1 MIYLI
6 IVSILW
12 SFSFGIIKY
21 GLSGVDSSYISFIR
35 SLIALL
41 FFSSISIYNIK
52 KFALDLKLISIGA
65 LQFGF
70 MYIFY
75 IQSYAYLPAYLIAT
89 FTITTPIFIGLA
101 SKFIAHQSISKN
113 GIYAISLVIIGS
125 FLMRINFVNP
135 LDYWIGFLL
144 IQFANL
150 FFASGQILFKEWK
163 IKNDGTDIL
172 HNFSQMF
179 LGATLVT
186 SLFYLFSAS
195 GSNQLSS
202 ENLFALIFLGLISTG
217 LGFLFWNLGLLK
229 VNNDKLAVMNNLIIP
244 IAILNSYFIFG
255 EQIDSSTFVPGMICF
270 YFALKAQ
277 NLY

>member
-52 KFALDLKLISIGA
+52 KFALDLKLILIGA

-75 IQSYAYLPAYLIAT
+75 IQSYVYLPAYLIAT
-89 FTITTPIFIGLA
+89 FTITTPIFVGLA
-101 SKFIAHQSISKN
+101 SKYIAHQSISKS

-135 LDYWIGFLL
+135 FDYWVGFLL

-163 IKNDGTDIL
+163 IKNDSTDIL

-179 LGATLVT
+179 LGATLIT

-270 YFALKAQ
+270 YFALKA
-277 NLY
+277 L

>member
-163 IKNDGTDIL
+163 IENDGTDIL

-186 SLFYLFSAS
+186 SLFYLFSSS

-217 LGFLFWNLGLLK
+217 LGFLFWNLGSLK
-229 VNNDKLAVMNNLIIP
+229 VTNDKLAVMNNLIIP

-255 EQIDSSTFVPGMICF
+255 EQIDSSTFIPGMICF
-270 YFALKAQ
+270 YFALKA
-277 NLY
+277 L

>member
-52 KFALDLKLISIGA
+52 KFALDLKLILIGA

-89 FTITTPIFIGLA
+89 FTITTPIFVGLA
-101 SKFIAHQSISKN
+101 SKYIAHQSISKN

-125 FLMRINFVNP
+125 FLMRVNFVNP
-135 LDYWIGFLL
+135 FDYWVGFLL

-186 SLFYLFSAS
+186 SLFYFLSAS

-270 YFALKAQ
+270 YFALKA
-277 NLY
+277 L

>member
-41 FFSSISIYNIK
+41 FFSSISVYNIK
-52 KFALDLKLISIGA
+52 KFSFDLRLILIGG
-65 LQFGF
+65 LQFGL

-101 SKFIAHQSISKN
+101 SKYIAHQSISKN

-125 FLMRINFVNP
+125 FLMRKNFVNP
-135 LDYWIGFLL
+135 LDYWVGFLL
-144 IQFANL
+144 IQSANL

-163 IKNDGTDIL
+163 LKNDSTDIL
-172 HNFSQMF
+172 YNFSQMF
-179 LGATLVT
+179 LGATIVT
-186 SLFYLFSAS
+186 YIFYFLSTS
-195 GSNQLSS
+195 NSNQLSS

-217 LGFLFWNLGLLK
+217 LGFLFWNLGSLK
-229 VNNDKLAVMNNLIIP
+229 VANEKLAVMNNLIIP
-244 IAILNSYFIFG
+244 IAILNSFFIFG
-255 EQIDSSTFVPGMICF
+255 EQIDYLSFFPGIICF
-270 YFALKAQ
+270 YFALKA
-277 NLY
+277 L

>member
-52 KFALDLKLISIGA
+52 KFALDLKLILIGA

-75 IQSYAYLPAYLIAT
+75 IQSYVYLPAYLIAT
-89 FTITTPIFIGLA
+89 FTITTPIFVGLA
-101 SKFIAHQSISKN
+101 SKYIARQSISKN

-135 LDYWIGFLL
+135 FDYWVGFLL

-179 LGATLVT
+179 LGATLIT

-270 YFALKAQ
+270 YFALKA
-277 NLY
+277 L

>member
-52 KFALDLKLISIGA
+52 KFALDLKLILIGA

-89 FTITTPIFIGLA
+89 FTITTPIFVGLA
-101 SKFIAHQSISKN
+101 SKYIAHQSISKN

-135 LDYWIGFLL
+135 FDYWVGFLL

-163 IKNDGTDIL
+163 IKNDSTDIL

-179 LGATLVT
+179 LGATLIT

-270 YFALKAQ
+270 YFALKA
-277 NLY
+277 L

>member
-21 GLSGVDSSYISFIR
+21 SLNEVDSSYISFIR

-52 KFALDLKLISIGA
+52 KFTLDLKLILIGA
-65 LQFGF
+65 LQFGL

-89 FTITTPIFIGLA
+89 FTITTPIFVGLA
-101 SKFIAHQSISKN
+101 SKYIARQSISKN

-135 LDYWIGFLL
+135 FDYWVGFLL

-163 IKNDGTDIL
+163 IKNDSTDIL

-179 LGATLVT
+179 LGATLIT

-270 YFALKAQ
+270 YFALKA
-277 NLY
+277 L

>member
-52 KFALDLKLISIGA
+52 KFALDLKLILIGA

-75 IQSYAYLPAYLIAT
+75 IQSYVYLPAYLIAT
-89 FTITTPIFIGLA
+89 FTITTPIFVGLA
-101 SKFIAHQSISKN
+101 SKYIAHQSISKN

-135 LDYWIGFLL
+135 FDYWVGFLL

-163 IKNDGTDIL
+163 IKNDSTDIL

-179 LGATLVT
+179 LGATLIT

-270 YFALKAQ
+270 YFALKA
-277 NLY
+277 L

>member
-52 KFALDLKLISIGA
+52 KFALDLKLILIGA

-89 FTITTPIFIGLA
+89 FTITTPIFVGLA
-101 SKFIAHQSISKN
+101 SKYIAHQSISKN

-135 LDYWIGFLL
+135 FDYWAGFLL

-163 IKNDGTDIL
+163 IENDSTDIL

-186 SLFYLFSAS
+186 SLFYLSNTS

-217 LGFLFWNLGLLK
+217 LGFLFWNLGSLK
-229 VNNDKLAVMNNLIIP
+229 VTNDKLAVMNNLIIP

-270 YFALKAQ
+270 YFALKA
-277 NLY
+277 L

>member
-21 GLSGVDSSYISFIR
+21 GLSGVDPSYISFIR

-52 KFALDLKLISIGA
+52 KFALDFKLILIGA
-65 LQFGF
+65 LQFGL

-75 IQSYAYLPAYLIAT
+75 IQSYAYLPSYLIAT
-89 FTITTPIFIGLA
+89 FTITTPIFVGLA
-101 SKFIAHQSISKN
+101 SKYIAHQSISKN

-125 FLMRINFVNP
+125 FLIRINFVNP
-135 LDYWIGFLL
+135 LDYWVGFLL
-144 IQFANL
+144 IQLANS
-150 FFASGQILFKEWK
+150 FFASGQILFKQWK
-163 IKNDGTDIL
+163 TKNDGTNIL

-179 LGATLVT
+179 FGATFVT

-195 GSNQLSS
+195 GNNQLSS

-217 LGFLFWNLGLLK
+217 LGFLFWNIGSLK
-229 VNNDKLAVMNNLIIP
+229 VTNDKLAVMNNLIIP

-255 EQIDSSTFVPGMICF
+255 EQIDSTTFVPGMICF
-270 YFALKAQ
+270 YFALKA
-277 NLY
+277 L

>member
-52 KFALDLKLISIGA
+52 KFALDLKLILIGA

-89 FTITTPIFIGLA
+89 FTITTPIFVGLA
-101 SKFIAHQSISKN
+101 SKYIAHQSISKN

-125 FLMRINFVNP
+125 FLMRVNFVNP
-135 LDYWIGFLL
+135 FDYWVGFLL

-163 IKNDGTDIL
+163 MKNDGTDIL

-179 LGATLVT
+179 LGATLIT

-270 YFALKAQ
+270 YFALKA
-277 NLY
+277 L

>member
-21 GLSGVDSSYISFIR
+21 SLSGVDSSYISFIR

-52 KFALDLKLISIGA
+52 KFTLDLKLILIGA
-65 LQFGF
+65 LQFGL

-89 FTITTPIFIGLA
+89 FTITTPIFVGLA
-101 SKFIAHQSISKN
+101 SKYIARQSMSKN

-135 LDYWIGFLL
+135 LDYWFGFLL
-144 IQFANL
+144 IQCANL

-163 IKNDGTDIL
+163 IENDGTDIL

-186 SLFYLFSAS
+186 SLFYLFSSS

-217 LGFLFWNLGLLK
+217 LGFLFWNLGSLK
-229 VNNDKLAVMNNLIIP
+229 VTNDKLAVMNNLIIP

-255 EQIDSSTFVPGMICF
+255 EQIDSSTFIPGMICF
-270 YFALKAQ
+270 YLALKA
-277 NLY
+277 L

>member
-52 KFALDLKLISIGA
+52 KFALDLKLILIGA

-89 FTITTPIFIGLA
+89 FTITTPIFVGLA
-101 SKFIAHQSISKN
+101 SKYIEHQSISKN

-125 FLMRINFVNP
+125 FLMRVNFVNP
-135 LDYWIGFLL
+135 FDYWVGFLL

-179 LGATLVT
+179 LGATLIT

-270 YFALKAQ
+270 YFALKA
-277 NLY
+277 L

>member
-52 KFALDLKLISIGA
+52 KFALDLKLILIGA

-70 MYIFY
+70 MYVFY
-75 IQSYAYLPAYLIAT
+75 IQSYVYLPAYLIAT
-89 FTITTPIFIGLA
+89 FTITTPIFVGLA
-101 SKFIAHQSISKN
+101 SKYIAHQSISKN

-135 LDYWIGFLL
+135 FDYWVGFLL

-163 IKNDGTDIL
+163 IKNDSTDIL

-179 LGATLVT
+179 LGATLIT

-270 YFALKAQ
+270 YFALKA
-277 NLY
+277 L

>member
-52 KFALDLKLISIGA
+52 KFALDLKLILIGA

-75 IQSYAYLPAYLIAT
+75 IQSYVYLPAYLIAT
-89 FTITTPIFIGLA
+89 FTITTPIFVGLA
-101 SKFIAHQSISKN
+101 SKYIAHQSISKN

-135 LDYWIGFLL
+135 FDYWVGFLL

-150 FFASGQILFKEWK
+150 FFASGQILFTEWK
-163 IKNDGTDIL
+163 IKNDSTDIL
-172 HNFSQMF
+172 HNFSQTF
-179 LGATLVT
+179 LGATLIT

-255 EQIDSSTFVPGMICF
+255 EQIDSSTFVPGMLCF
-270 YFALKAQ
+270 YFALKA
-277 NLY
+277 L

>member
-21 GLSGVDSSYISFIR
+21 SLNGVDSSYISFIR

-52 KFALDLKLISIGA
+52 KFALDLKLILIGA

-89 FTITTPIFIGLA
+89 FTITTPIFVGLA
-101 SKFIAHQSISKN
+101 SKYIARQSISKN

-135 LDYWIGFLL
+135 FDYWVGFLL

-186 SLFYLFSAS
+186 SLFYLFSTS

-217 LGFLFWNLGLLK
+217 LGFLFWNLGSLK
-229 VNNDKLAVMNNLIIP
+229 VTNDKLAVMNNLIIP

-255 EQIDSSTFVPGMICF
+255 EQIDSSTFIPGMICF
-270 YFALKAQ
+270 YFALKA
-277 NLY
+277 L

>member
-21 GLSGVDSSYISFIR
+21 GLSEVDSSYISFIR
-35 SLIALL
+35 SVIALL

-186 SLFYLFSAS
+186 SLFYLLSAS

-202 ENLFALIFLGLISTG
+202 VNLFALIFLGLISTG
-217 LGFLFWNLGLLK
+217 LGFLFWNLGSLK
-229 VNNDKLAVMNNLIIP
+229 VSNDKLAVMNNLIIP

-270 YFALKAQ
+270 YFAFKA
-277 NLY
+277 L

>member
-52 KFALDLKLISIGA
+52 KFAFDLKLTLIGA
-65 LQFGF
+65 LQFGL

-89 FTITTPIFIGLA
+89 FTITTPIFVGLA
-101 SKFIAHQSISKN
+101 SKYIARQSISKN

-135 LDYWIGFLL
+135 FDYWVGFLL

-179 LGATLVT
+179 LGATLIT

-244 IAILNSYFIFG
+244 IAILNS
-255 EQIDSSTFVPGMICF
+255 
-270 YFALKAQ
+270 
-277 NLY
+277 

>member
-52 KFALDLKLISIGA
+52 KFAFDLKLTLIGA
-65 LQFGF
+65 LQFGL

-89 FTITTPIFIGLA
+89 FTITTPIFVGLA
-101 SKFIAHQSISKN
+101 SKYIARQSISKN

-135 LDYWIGFLL
+135 LDYWFGFFL

-163 IKNDGTDIL
+163 IENDGTDIL

-186 SLFYLFSAS
+186 SLFYLLSAS

-217 LGFLFWNLGLLK
+217 LGFLFWNLGSLK
-229 VNNDKLAVMNNLIIP
+229 VTNDKLAVMNNLIIP

-270 YFALKAQ
+270 YFALKA
-277 NLY
+277 L

>member
-52 KFALDLKLISIGA
+52 KFALDLKLILIGA

-75 IQSYAYLPAYLIAT
+75 IQSYVYLPAYLIAT
-89 FTITTPIFIGLA
+89 FTITTPIFVGLA
-101 SKFIAHQSISKN
+101 SKYIARQSISKN

-135 LDYWIGFLL
+135 FDYWVGFLL

-163 IKNDGTDIL
+163 IKNDSTDIL

-179 LGATLVT
+179 LGATLIT

-270 YFALKAQ
+270 YFALKA
-277 NLY
+277 L

>member
-21 GLSGVDSSYISFIR
+21 SLSGLDSSYISFIR

-52 KFALDLKLISIGA
+52 KFTLDLKLILIGA
-65 LQFGF
+65 LQFGL

-89 FTITTPIFIGLA
+89 FTITTPIFVGLA
-101 SKFIAHQSISKN
+101 SKYIARQSISKN

-135 LDYWIGFLL
+135 LDYWFGFFL

-163 IKNDGTDIL
+163 IENDGTDIL

-186 SLFYLFSAS
+186 SLFYLLSAS

-217 LGFLFWNLGLLK
+217 LGFLFWNLGSLK
-229 VNNDKLAVMNNLIIP
+229 VTNDKLAVMNNLIIP

-270 YFALKAQ
+270 YFALKA
-277 NLY
+277 L

>member
-52 KFALDLKLISIGA
+52 KFAFDLKLTLIGA
-65 LQFGF
+65 LQFGL

-89 FTITTPIFIGLA
+89 FTITTPIFVGLA
-101 SKFIAHQSISKN
+101 SKYIARQSISKN

-135 LDYWIGFLL
+135 FDYWVGFLL

-163 IKNDGTDIL
+163 IKNDSTDIL

-179 LGATLVT
+179 LGATLIT

-217 LGFLFWNLGLLK
+217 LGFLFWNLGSLK
-229 VNNDKLAVMNNLIIP
+229 VTNDKLAVMNNLIIP
-244 IAILNSYFIFG
+244 IAILNSHFIFG
-255 EQIDSSTFVPGMICF
+255 EQIDSSTFVLGMICF
-270 YFALKAQ
+270 YFALKA
-277 NLY
+277 L

>member
-21 GLSGVDSSYISFIR
+21 SLNGVDSSYISFIR

-52 KFALDLKLISIGA
+52 KFTLDLKLILIGA
-65 LQFGF
+65 LQFGL

-89 FTITTPIFIGLA
+89 FTITTPIFVGLA
-101 SKFIAHQSISKN
+101 SKYIARQSISKN

-135 LDYWIGFLL
+135 FDYWVGFLL

-163 IKNDGTDIL
+163 IENDGTDIL

-186 SLFYLFSAS
+186 SLFYLLNAS

-217 LGFLFWNLGLLK
+217 LGFLFWNLGSLK
-229 VNNDKLAVMNNLIIP
+229 VANDKLAVMNNLIIP

-255 EQIDSSTFVPGMICF
+255 EQIDSSTFVPGVICF
-270 YFALKAQ
+270 YFALKA
-277 NLY
+277 L

>member
-21 GLSGVDSSYISFIR
+21 SLNGVDSSYISFIR

-52 KFALDLKLISIGA
+52 KFTLDLKLILIGA
-65 LQFGF
+65 LQFGL

-89 FTITTPIFIGLA
+89 FTITTPIFVGLA
-101 SKFIAHQSISKN
+101 SKYIARQSISKN
-113 GIYAISLVIIGS
+113 GIYAISLVIVGS

-135 LDYWIGFLL
+135 LDYWFGFLL
-144 IQFANL
+144 IQCANL
-150 FFASGQILFKEWK
+150 FFASGQILLKEWK
-163 IKNDGTDIL
+163 IENDGTDIL

-186 SLFYLFSAS
+186 SLFYLFSSS

-217 LGFLFWNLGLLK
+217 LGFLFWNLGSLK
-229 VNNDKLAVMNNLIIP
+229 VTNDKLAVMNNLIIP

-255 EQIDSSTFVPGMICF
+255 EQIDSSTFIPGMICF
-270 YFALKAQ
+270 YFALKA
-277 NLY
+277 L

>member
-52 KFALDLKLISIGA
+52 KFALDLKLILIGA

-89 FTITTPIFIGLA
+89 FTITTPIFVGLA
-101 SKFIAHQSISKN
+101 SKYIARQSISKN

-135 LDYWIGFLL
+135 FDYWVGFLL

-179 LGATLVT
+179 LGATLIT

-270 YFALKAQ
+270 YFALKA
-277 NLY
+277 L

>member
-52 KFALDLKLISIGA
+52 KFAFDLKLILIGA
-65 LQFGF
+65 LQFGL

-89 FTITTPIFIGLA
+89 FTITTPIFVGLA
-101 SKFIAHQSISKN
+101 SKYIAHQSISKN

-135 LDYWIGFLL
+135 FDYWVGFLL

-163 IKNDGTDIL
+163 IENDSTDIL

-186 SLFYLFSAS
+186 SLFYLSNTS

-217 LGFLFWNLGLLK
+217 LGFLFWNLGSLK
-229 VNNDKLAVMNNLIIP
+229 VTNDKLAVMNNLIIP

-270 YFALKAQ
+270 YFALKA
-277 NLY
+277 L

>member
-52 KFALDLKLISIGA
+52 KFALDLKLILIGA

-89 FTITTPIFIGLA
+89 FTITTPIFVGLA
-101 SKFIAHQSISKN
+101 SKYIAHQSISKN

-125 FLMRINFVNP
+125 FLMRVNFVNP
-135 LDYWIGFLL
+135 FDYWVGFLL

-163 IKNDGTDIL
+163 IKNDDTDIL

-179 LGATLVT
+179 LGATLIT

-270 YFALKAQ
+270 YFALKA
-277 NLY
+277 L

>member
-1 MIYLI
+1 MIYLV

-21 GLSGVDSSYISFIR
+21 SLSGVDSSYISFIR

-52 KFALDLKLISIGA
+52 KFALDLKLILIGA

-89 FTITTPIFIGLA
+89 FTITTPIFVGLA
-101 SKFIAHQSISKN
+101 SKYIARQSISKN

-135 LDYWIGFLL
+135 FDYWVGFLL

-186 SLFYLFSAS
+186 SLFYLFSTS

-217 LGFLFWNLGLLK
+217 LGFLFWNLGSLK
-229 VNNDKLAVMNNLIIP
+229 VTNDKLAVMNNLIIP

-255 EQIDSSTFVPGMICF
+255 EQIDSSTFIPGMICF
-270 YFALKAQ
+270 YFALKA
-277 NLY
+277 L